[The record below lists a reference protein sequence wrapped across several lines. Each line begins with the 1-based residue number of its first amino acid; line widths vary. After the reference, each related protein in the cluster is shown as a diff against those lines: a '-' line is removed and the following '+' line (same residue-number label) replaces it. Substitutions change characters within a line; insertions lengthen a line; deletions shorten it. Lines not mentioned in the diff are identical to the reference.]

1 MTETRKPFTRAPA
14 GERREALIR
23 ATLALMAEVGP
34 AATTVRAI
42 TDRAGISQGMIRHY
56 FQTKEDLIGAAYEW
70 HMRGLT
76 GATDAAAGHAGGSAR
91 ERLARFVGAALTPP
105 VVDAQAMSLW
115 AGFIHMVLRDPRMRA
130 VHERTYRHFRDR
142 LQALIEAALR
152 EVGRPAPPDPA
163 RRHAI
168 ACNAVLDGLWLEG
181 CALPEAFGP
190 DELTGIGLRAVSAIL
205 DLDLAAAGAPSTK
218 AGTA

>member
-1 MTETRKPFTRAPA
+1 MTETRKTFTRAPA
-14 GERREALIR
+14 EKRREALIR
-23 ATLALMAEVGP
+23 ATLALMAEIGP
-34 AATTVRAI
+34 AAATVRAI
-42 TDRAGISQGMIRHY
+42 AERAGISQGMIRHY

-70 HMRGLT
+70 HMRSLT
-76 GATDAAAGHAGGSAR
+76 GATDAAAGQAEGSAR
-91 ERLARFVGAALTPP
+91 DRLARFVAAALTPP

-115 AGFIHMVLRDPRMRA
+115 AGFIHMVLRDARMRA

-142 LQALIEAALR
+142 LQTLIDAALR
-152 EVGRPAPPDPA
+152 EAGRPALPALA

-190 DELTGIGLRAVSAIL
+190 GELTGIGLASVAAIL
-205 DLDLAAAGAPSTK
+205 DLDLATSAARATETGSA
-218 AGTA
+218 

>member
-1 MTETRKPFTRAPA
+1 MTETRKSFTREPA
-14 GERREALIR
+14 EQRREALIR

-34 AATTVRAI
+34 AAATVRAI
-42 TDRAGISQGMIRHY
+42 AERAGISQGMIRHY

-76 GATDAAAGHAGGSAR
+76 GATDTAAGQAGGSACD
-91 ERLARFVGAALTPP
+91 RLARFVTAALTPP
-105 VVDAQAMSLW
+105 VIDAQAMSLW
-115 AGFIHMVLRDPRMRA
+115 AGFIHMVLRDPQMRA

-142 LQALIEAALR
+142 LQDLIDAALR
-152 EVGRPAPPDPA
+152 EAGRPALPALA

-190 DELTGIGLRAVSAIL
+190 GELTGIGLASVAAIL
-205 DLDLAAAGAPSTK
+205 ELDLVAGGKPSTR
-218 AGTA
+218 ARPA